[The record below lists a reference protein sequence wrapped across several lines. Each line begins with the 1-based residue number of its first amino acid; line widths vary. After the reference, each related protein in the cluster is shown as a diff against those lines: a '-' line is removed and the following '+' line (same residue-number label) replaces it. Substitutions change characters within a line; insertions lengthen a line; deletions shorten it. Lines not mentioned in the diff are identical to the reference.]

1 MKYNKYN
8 NLLSVIVPCFNEE
21 NNVRYIYNRI
31 IDSINASASYN
42 TVIRMVFVD
51 NASTD
56 KTVEIVRALQ
66 SQDPQ
71 VRLIR
76 NSRNVGPN
84 RSVWN
89 ALRLVSGDA
98 VVYCL
103 PADGQD
109 PPELLRD
116 MVDHWLS
123 GREVVCGVRAHRP
136 GDRLAVV
143 RWLFALYSRAVCG
156 FVMPLGLGDFQLVDR
171 RVVDVML
178 RTPGGFRFP
187 RVLAPQISKE
197 VVFLPY
203 SWGAR
208 HAGTSKSDVWHLLDN
223 ASAVSGLARARTMS
237 VAILS
242 SVFSFLAWIVRRRW
256 VLRSRRLRVT
266 ASVALAGVVVG
277 SGNLSLML
285 LMFVI
290 RETWL
295 RFTYGSDPQ
304 VSSTHDLN
312 SPVADGDRCR

>member
-1 MKYNKYN
+1 MKNNKYKHS
-8 NLLSVIVPCFNEE
+8 LSVIIPCFNEE
-21 NNVRYIYNRI
+21 TNVRYIYSRI
-31 IDSINASASYN
+31 RNSTSASVSDN
-42 TVIRMVFVD
+42 TVIRVVFVD

-56 KTVEIVRALQ
+56 KTVEIVRVLQ

-76 NSRNVGPN
+76 NARNVGPN

-109 PPELLRD
+109 PPELLGD
-116 MVDHWLS
+116 MVHHWIS

-143 RWLFALYSRAVCG
+143 RRLFALYCRAVSG
-156 FVMPLGLGDFQLVDR
+156 FAMPVGLGDFQLVDR

-187 RVLAPQISKE
+187 RVLAPHNSKE

-223 ASAVSGLARARTMS
+223 ASAVSGLARARTLFVS
-237 VAILS
+237 ILS
-242 SVFSFLAWIVRRRW
+242 AVFSFMVWIVRRRSM
-256 VLRSRRLRVT
+256 LRSRRLRVT

-277 SGNLSLML
+277 SGILSLML

-304 VSSTHDLN
+304 VGSAHDLN
-312 SPVADGDRCR
+312 SPVADGD